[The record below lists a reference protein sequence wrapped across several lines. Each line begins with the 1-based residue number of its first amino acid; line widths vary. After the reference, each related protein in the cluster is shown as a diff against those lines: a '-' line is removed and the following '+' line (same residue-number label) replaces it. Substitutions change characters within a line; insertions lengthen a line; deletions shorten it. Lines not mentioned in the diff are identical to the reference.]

1 MDNLELHLGQPF
13 VAHPGEPPSN
23 MLSDF
28 FFGIEDIPTRLIGEN
43 IYWTGTSLTQFS

>member
-28 FFGIEDIPTRLIGEN
+28 LFWNRRYTDKSTKRQNAEVAFIGL
-43 IYWTGTSLTQFS
+43 GHL